1 MIYQKGQSLS
11 KISAVNKSLFS
22 KDAHGKA
29 SHDTPTCDLNK
40 VEPGQ
45 NASCSKFKWAS
56 HWYIF
61 FSR

>member
-45 NASCSKFKWAS
+45 NTSCSKFK
-56 HWYIF
+56 
-61 FSR
+61 

>member
-29 SHDTPTCDLNK
+29 SHDTLTCDLNK

-45 NASCSKFKWAS
+45 NASCSKFK
-56 HWYIF
+56 
-61 FSR
+61 